1 MVAAANFTVFVTRTA
16 MHQRHLPALISL
28 ISAVFVLAACQTHEE
43 HRVAKLQEANP
54 IPAKFSI
61 CHGNSCRL
69 RSPISLSTAEWAQ
82 VRALFDPP
90 PADARAERHQIALA
104 TGLLETLA
112 GKQAGT
118 LDDAPGMGVHWNPDT
133 QLDCIDESTNST
145 EYMRMMAADGLI
157 RFHDIGLPANRFV
170 ISAWGPSNTATI
182 SERAT
187 GKVYAVDSYFRAN
200 GEPADILPLDVWTAG
215 WVPEDGPPPGG

>member
-1 MVAAANFTVFVTRTA
+1 MLKHRLPAIVLSATVF
-16 MHQRHLPALISL
+16 
-28 ISAVFVLAACQTHEE
+28 FLAACQSNEE
-43 HRVAKLQEANP
+43 HRVAKLLDANP
-54 IPAKFSI
+54 TPAKYSV

-69 RSPISLSTAEWAQ
+69 RTEVSLSPAEWAQ
-82 VRALFDPP
+82 VRALFDPAP
-90 PADARAERHQIALA
+90 KDAAAERHQIALA
-104 TGLLETLA
+104 TGMLEIFT

-118 LDDAPGMGVHWNPDT
+118 LEDAPGMGVHWNPDG
-133 QLDCIDESTNST
+133 QLDCIDEATNST
-145 EYMRMMAADGLI
+145 AYMRMMAADGLI

-170 ISAWGPSNTATI
+170 ITAWGPSNTATI
-182 SERAT
+182 TERAS